1 MALRALLC
9 GLLLVLLPVLGCA
22 AEVLAVIV
30 PPSHQSETLSREDLA
45 LIFRRQKTFW
55 PDGRRIQPVNL
66 PPDSA
71 ERGLFS
77 RAVFERE
84 TQALDDYWRQRY
96 FQGVRPPYV
105 VASTEAMLRFVAE
118 TANAIGYVNA
128 CAVDARVVVA
138 AVLDERGLRPP
149 QPLPDCKVLQ

>member
-1 MALRALLC
+1 MGLRALLC
-9 GLLLVLLPVLGCA
+9 GLLLALSPALTAA

-30 PPSHQSETLSREDLA
+30 PIARQSESLTREDLA
-45 LIFRRQKTFW
+45 LIFRRQKNFW

-66 PPDSA
+66 SADSK
-71 ERGLFS
+71 ERSLFS

-105 VASTEAMLRFVAE
+105 LASTEAMLRFVAE
-118 TANAIGYVNA
+118 TANAIGYVDA
-128 CAVDARVVVA
+128 CAVDGRIAIA
-138 AVLDERGLRPP
+138 ALLDERGLRAPK
-149 QPLPDCKVLQ
+149 PLPDCKVLQ